1 MPSVGLLILLMIGGL
16 VMCVKARAAG
26 PAAACSALAV
36 LFVVSTPVGSG
47 LPGVLSSLF
56 SAVDSATTPALNH
69 DSPSTSSPKSST
81 ATAGVRR

>member
-1 MPSVGLLILLMIGGL
+1 MPSVGILLLLMVGGL

-36 LFVVSTPVGSG
+36 LFLVSTPVGSG

-69 DSPSTSSPKSST
+69 DPAGTATTPKVS
-81 ATAGVRR
+81 TAGVRR